1 MNHNI
6 IFNTKD
12 ELLTWLDENFPDATL
27 AHVGAN
33 GARYETEDC
42 TLETDG
48 LNLLLTFKTI

>member
-6 IFNTKD
+6 IFNTRD
-12 ELLTWLDENFPDATL
+12 ELLTWMDENFPDAKL
-27 AHVGAN
+27 AQVEET

-42 TLETDG
+42 TLETNG

>member
-6 IFNTKD
+6 LFNTRD
-12 ELLTWLDENFPDATL
+12 ELLTWMDENFPDAKL
-27 AHVGAN
+27 SHVEAN

-42 TLETDG
+42 TLETNG